1 MIASLSNQDS
11 LPENFSEILLSYTN
25 EGYRVL
31 ALAHRTVKMSFVK
44 AQRVSREDVECE
56 LTFLGLL
63 VLENRLKKET
73 TPVITQLKQ
82 ANIRTIMVTGKLR
95 NYFSNM

>member
-1 MIASLSNQDS
+1 MIASLSKNDTV
-11 LPENFSEILLSYTN
+11 PENFSDVLLSYTN

-31 ALAHRTVKMSFVK
+31 ALAYRPLKMTFVK

-56 LTFLGLL
+56 LNFLGLL

-73 TPVITQLKQ
+73 TPVIKQLRQ
-82 ANIRTIMVTGKLR
+82 ANIRTIMVTGKM
-95 NYFSNM
+95 F